1 MAVAQLSASLSITV
15 VCGTCKKL
23 IKSEQ
28 ALPKQGFFL
37 HNERLYFSKNGCE
50 ATQYKQK
57 REQNAGNLERRLSAA
72 A

>member
-1 MAVAQLSASLSITV
+1 MAVAQLSASPSIIVT
-15 VCGTCKKL
+15 CGNCKKL
-23 IKSEQ
+23 IESEQ

-72 A
+72 T